1 MQDYEDDLLDEET
14 YRGPSKSSLKRNSHA
29 MQDLGQ
35 ELMGLSGEKLKQL
48 DLAPELLEAVLV
60 GRSITAHGGL
70 KRQRKFIGK
79 LLRHTEIEP
88 IQVKLLELKGQ
99 GVTLV
104 RFQHQCERWRDRLL
118 SEGDAAVN
126 VFIGEHP
133 EAERQKLRQ
142 LVREALAERDAAKP
156 PRAARL
162 MFKYLKEILAP
173 ITDDSEAYTDCDP
186 EADED

>member
-1 MQDYEDDLLDEET
+1 MQDHEYDLLDEQE
-14 YRGPSKSSLKRNSHA
+14 YRGPSKSSLKRDSHA
-29 MQDLGQ
+29 MQDLGE
-35 ELMGLSGEKLKQL
+35 ELMGLSSEKLRRLK
-48 DLAPELLEAVLV
+48 LAPELLEAVLV

-99 GVTLV
+99 GVSLV
-104 RFQHQCERWRDRLL
+104 RIQHQCERWRDRLL

-126 VFIGEHP
+126 AFVGEHP

-142 LVREALAERDAAKP
+142 LIREALAERESAKP
-156 PRAARL
+156 PRAARV
-162 MFKYLKEILAP
+162 MFKYLKEMLAP
-173 ITDDSEAYTDCDP
+173 IADDSEADTDHDI